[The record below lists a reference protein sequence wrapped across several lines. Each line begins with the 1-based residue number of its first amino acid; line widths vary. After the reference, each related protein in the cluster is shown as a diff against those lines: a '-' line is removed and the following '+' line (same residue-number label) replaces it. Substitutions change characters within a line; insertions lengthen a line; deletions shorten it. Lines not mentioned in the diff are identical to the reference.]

1 MEYFITQKTQH
12 SIVEVAAALTQ
23 SIKFAAVA
31 QVTST
36 STQPSWRNRES
47 VANKSPSLSND
58 NRCGFPFFLHLLRLV
73 RNTSSATRLFSLPCW
88 RCVTCPGTVV
98 LAYYSTGRSNDGG
111 LLSDLGLRPGLPTH
125 RTLARLNSTSGV
137 LCNLAKAWFSFKL
150 VLHYFIFGLKF
161 SLVFYLGWSEQP
173 R

>member
-31 QVTST
+31 QLTST

-88 RCVTCPGTVV
+88 RCVTCPGSISLLQEVMMEVCSQTLGCG
-98 LAYYSTGRSNDGG
+98 LASQLTADWRGSTE
-111 LLSDLGLRPGLPTH
+111 L
-125 RTLARLNSTSGV
+125 
-137 LCNLAKAWFSFKL
+137 
-150 VLHYFIFGLKF
+150 
-161 SLVFYLGWSEQP
+161 LVFYVILLSLVLFQTCIALLYFWVKV
-173 R
+173 